1 MDVFFDVLTVSEAA
15 AQLMINWQPQLMPG
29 EEVDFS
35 RALGRILAKA
45 VLASEDVPPFD
56 RSTVDGF
63 AVRAADTFGAS
74 EVACFPGHSGR
85 YSHGTSNREQAS
97 CG

>member
-74 EVACFPGHSGR
+74 EGSVSYTHLA
-85 YSHGTSNREQAS
+85 
-97 CG
+97 

>member
-45 VLASEDVPPFD
+45 VLASEDVPPLL
-56 RSTVDGF
+56 TVLPWTGLPF
-63 AVRAADTFGAS
+63 GPPILSAPVRGGCLLSWT
-74 EVACFPGHSGR
+74 
-85 YSHGTSNREQAS
+85 
-97 CG
+97 